1 MKVASY
7 IAEGRAEFGLASNGA
22 LIDLTRRTGAADL
35 HAYLSRQSMA
45 ELGRFLREPADR
57 SEASVTMLPV
67 VPNPRHCYCV
77 GVNYADHLREVQE
90 AGVNRP
96 RPKQPSLFIRYP
108 ETFVAH
114 DQPLVM
120 PNESDQFD
128 FEAEL
133 AVVIGK
139 GGRRIPAARALEH
152 VAGYSCFN
160 DGSIRD
166 WQFHSSQV
174 TSGKNFVGTG
184 GFGPYL
190 VTADEVGDVQRLG
203 VELAI
208 NGAIFQKGNTSDML
222 FGVAEIVAYASV
234 FLPLEPGDVIAT
246 GTPAGVGFSR
256 KPPVFLRVGDVCEVR
271 IEKVGTLK
279 NAVRAEAQQG
289 L

>member
-1 MKVASY
+1 VRVASY
-7 IAEGRAEFGLASNGA
+7 IADGRPEFGLASNGG
-22 LIDLTRRTGAADL
+22 LVDLGRRTGAADL
-35 HAYLSRQSMA
+35 REYLSGHRID
-45 ELGRFLREPADR
+45 ELARFLRDPADR
-57 SEASVTMLPV
+57 TEASVAFLPV
-67 VPNPRHCYCV
+67 IPNPRHCYCV

-108 ETFVAH
+108 ETFVGH
-114 DQPLVM
+114 DQALVL

-133 AVVIGK
+133 AVIIGK
-139 GGRRIPAARALEH
+139 GGRRIPAQRALEH

-174 TSGKNFVGTG
+174 TSGKNFLGTG
-184 GFGPYL
+184 AFGPYL
-190 VTADEVGDVQRLG
+190 VTADDVGDVQRLG

-208 NGAIFQKGNTSDML
+208 NGAVFQKGNTSDML

-234 FLPLEPGDVIAT
+234 FLPLKPGDVIAT

-256 KPPVFLRVGDVCEVR
+256 KPPVFLRAGDVCEVR
-271 IEKVGTLK
+271 IEKVGGLK
-279 NAVRAEAQQG
+279 NVVRAEAQQG